1 MEAWVR
7 KVFMTILF
15 NHTIV
20 AARDKQESA
29 SFFTEM
35 FDLPPAEPGGVFLT
49 VHLDA
54 GVTLQFAE
62 PGIEFP
68 PQHYAFLV
76 TEADFDGIYA
86 RIQAANLDHWADPQ
100 QKFPQQYNTNYGG
113 RGVYFCDPSG
123 HYLEAIT
130 QPYGADPQT

>member
-1 MEAWVR
+1 
-7 KVFMTILF
+7 MTTLF

-20 AARDKQESA
+20 AARDKKES
-29 SFFTEM
+29 STFFTEM
-35 FDLPPAEPGGVFLT
+35 FGLAPAEDSPIFSTVRLDGGVM
-49 VHLDA
+49 
-54 GVTLQFAE
+54 LQFAE

-76 TEADFDGIYA
+76 TEEDFDAIYG
-86 RIQAANLDHWADPQ
+86 RITERGLEHWADPRGEVSGR
-100 QKFPQQYNTNYGG
+100 YNTNHGG

-130 QPYGADPQT
+130 QPYRD

>member
-1 MEAWVR
+1 
-7 KVFMTILF
+7 MTTLF

-29 SFFTEM
+29 SFFAEM
-35 FDLPPAEPGGVFLT
+35 FGLPLGEPAGPFFP

-62 PGIEFP
+62 PPIDFP

-76 TEADFDGIYA
+76 TEEDFDGIYA
-86 RIQAANLDHWADPQ
+86 RIQEAGLEHWADPQ
-100 QKFPQQYNTNYGG
+100 RKFPNQYNTDHGG

-130 QPYGADPQT
+130 QPYGADLQD

>member
-1 MEAWVR
+1 MPVQ
-7 KVFMTILF
+7 L

-20 AARDKQESA
+20 AARDKQQAA

-35 FDLPPAEPGGVFLT
+35 FGLPPAELGGFFLVVRLDGGVL
-49 VHLDA
+49 
-54 GVTLQFAE
+54 LQFAE
-62 PGIEFP
+62 PGIDFP

-76 TEADFDGIYA
+76 TEDDFDGIYA
-86 RIQAANLDHWADPQ
+86 RIQAAGIEHWADPQ
-100 QKFPQQYNTNYGG
+100 GKLLQQYNTNHGG

-130 QPYGADPQT
+130 QPYGSDTAA

>member
-1 MEAWVR
+1 
-7 KVFMTILF
+7 MTILF

-20 AARDKQESA
+20 AARDKNESA
-29 SFFTEM
+29 SFFTKM
-35 FDLPPAEPGGVFLT
+35 FDLPPAEPGGFFRT
-49 VHLDA
+49 VHLDG

-76 TEADFDGIYA
+76 AEADFDGIYA
-86 RIQAANLDHWADPQ
+86 RIQAEDLDHWADP
-100 QKFPQQYNTNYGG
+100 KGEFPQQYNTNHGG
-113 RGVYFCDPSG
+113 RGVYFCDPAG

-130 QPYGADPQT
+130 QPYGANQTT